1 MKVVH
6 QYATTPT
13 LSPFRSNMSEEQI
26 KLSDSL
32 KDQISSSQICYLKLR
47 YCDISFLGFFCYRN
61 MWTVRDRTKALR
73 LEERVYITPPPLPR
87 LLLTVKEVQKT
98 KKNSFVLNIKQHNK
112 HITKKM
118 FLSLAYYK
126 NLFFKNSDTFR
137 LNKNKLIISPSKPN
151 AATSFNT
158 STHILYEF

>member
-1 MKVVH
+1 
-6 QYATTPT
+6 
-13 LSPFRSNMSEEQI
+13 
-26 KLSDSL
+26 
-32 KDQISSSQICYLKLR
+32 
-47 YCDISFLGFFCYRN
+47 

-158 STHILYEF
+158 STHILYEFWIENKMYTGLQPNKKIKRRISIRLVRRISRW